1 MAVEDR
7 SRRRQ
12 NSQKIAGGRK
22 DYQELLKMSGNSI
35 DGTWGT
41 EGPTAMNSVR
51 RLYIEDKRD
60 FLKLI

>member
-22 DYQELLKMSGNSI
+22 DYKELLKMSGNSN
-35 DGTWGT
+35 DETWGIKRGRPDSYEFST
-41 EGPTAMNSVR
+41 EIIYRG
-51 RLYIEDKRD
+51 
-60 FLKLI
+60 